1 MITQIGF
8 VSGEILTLLDQLEG
22 AVNVENIKFYIDAP
36 EEVILMSLGWLI
48 RERYACA
55 IPRATG
61 IEIRQI
67 GNDTNE
73 AFQGHPLDL
82 DAMTCLD

>member
-1 MITQIGF
+1 MMITQIGF

-22 AVNVENIKFYIDAP
+22 TVHVENIKFYVDAP

-48 RERYACA
+48 REGYAYA
-55 IPRATG
+55 IPRETG

-67 GNDTNE
+67 ISDANE
-73 AFQGHPLDL
+73 AFQEHPLDL
-82 DAMTCLD
+82 DAVTV